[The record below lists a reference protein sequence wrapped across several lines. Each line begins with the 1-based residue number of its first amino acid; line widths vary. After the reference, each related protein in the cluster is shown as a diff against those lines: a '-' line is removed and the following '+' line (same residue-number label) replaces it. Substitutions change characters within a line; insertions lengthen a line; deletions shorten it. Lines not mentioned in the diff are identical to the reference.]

1 MVQDAAI
8 GRSATA
14 FDPDETLCVV
24 VEMSLSSWLVAG
36 LLPGIERRPLK
47 KMGPDEVALF
57 SLIDRWRAEAT
68 GSGRAIRR
76 IVLAYEA
83 GRDGFW
89 LARCARA
96 HGIEA
101 HVIHASSIAVSR
113 DRRRA
118 KTDRLDTELLMRVL
132 LGWLRGEPGHCS
144 MAVVPGLDEEDA
156 KRPTRERENLVGE
169 RTRVINR
176 MKAAFARLGIRGCNP
191 ALRKAVDRLAELRT
205 PEGAALPARSMAE
218 LRRDMAR
225 LRFIE
230 DQIAQ
235 IEQEREAWL
244 EQASDERAAGI
255 VRTLTRVVGIGVET
269 ADMLT
274 HEVMLRDL
282 RDRRAVAR
290 YAGLTGS
297 PHESGARRRERGLSR
312 TGNARVRRGM
322 VQLAWR
328 FLVFQKDSALV
339 QWFRTRTAEVRGRTR
354 MALVVALAR
363 KLLIAL
369 WRMARTGEVPE
380 GVCVRPLAV
389 A

>member
-322 VQLAWR
+322 VQLAWQ

>member
-24 VEMSLSSWLVAG
+24 VEMSRSSWLVAG
-36 LLPGIERRPLK
+36 LVPGIERRPLK

-57 SLIDRWRAEAT
+57 SLVDRWRAEAT

-113 DRRRA
+113 DRRRV

-156 KRPTRERENLVGE
+156 KRPTRARENLVGE

-235 IEQEREAWL
+235 IEQEREA
-244 EQASDERAAGI
+244 
-255 VRTLTRVVGIGVET
+255 
-269 ADMLT
+269 
-274 HEVMLRDL
+274 
-282 RDRRAVAR
+282 
-290 YAGLTGS
+290 
-297 PHESGARRRERGLSR
+297 
-312 TGNARVRRGM
+312 
-322 VQLAWR
+322 
-328 FLVFQKDSALV
+328 
-339 QWFRTRTAEVRGRTR
+339 
-354 MALVVALAR
+354 
-363 KLLIAL
+363 
-369 WRMARTGEVPE
+369 
-380 GVCVRPLAV
+380 
-389 A
+389 